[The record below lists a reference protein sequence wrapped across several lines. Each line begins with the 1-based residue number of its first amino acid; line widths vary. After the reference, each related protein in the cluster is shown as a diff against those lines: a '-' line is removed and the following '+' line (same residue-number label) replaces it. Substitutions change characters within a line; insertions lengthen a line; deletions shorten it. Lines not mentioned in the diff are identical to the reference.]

1 MKGRN
6 KMSNYK
12 TKYHRDGTVT
22 IWNVFSQAWQRHQA
36 DLIADSVLATL
47 NDSERARIAKI
58 AAKFE

>member
-1 MKGRN
+1 
-6 KMSNYK
+6 MSSYK

-22 IWNVFSQAWQRHQA
+22 IWNVYAQAWQRRQA
-36 DLIADSVLATL
+36 DMIADSVLATL